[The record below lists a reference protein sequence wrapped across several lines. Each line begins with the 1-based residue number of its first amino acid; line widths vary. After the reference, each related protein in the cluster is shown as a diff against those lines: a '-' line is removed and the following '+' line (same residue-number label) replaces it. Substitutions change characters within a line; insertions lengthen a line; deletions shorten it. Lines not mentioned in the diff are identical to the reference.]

1 MGELAIIF
9 QTNSIE
15 SDPDTNVITKKR
27 RQNKFTSISLKE
39 TNYKVLNLTTRN
51 NNNGRS
57 SSFIPFIQPT
67 ITDNQKN
74 HPSVAGNA
82 SSRRAKWDR
91 SGRVEDQSTA
101 AKFVNTDSSSG
112 RHLEARRQRHH
123 RRSHQHHHGTPTS
136 HSRQLTSSTSGAK
149 TTFRKQFR

>member
-57 SSFIPFIQPT
+57 SSFIPIIQPT
-67 ITDNQKN
+67 VSNNQKN

-82 SSRRAKWDR
+82 SSRRAEWDR
-91 SGRVEDQSTA
+91 SGRVEDQSA
-101 AKFVNTDSSSG
+101 AARFVDSDSSSG
-112 RHLEARRQRHH
+112 RRHEAPHRHH
-123 RRSHQHHHGTPTS
+123 RRSHQHYHGTQTS
-136 HSRQLTSSTSGAK
+136 HSRQFTSSTSGAK
-149 TTFRKQFR
+149 TTFRK